1 MPPDDDVTEHLL
13 HLVARMNNWSL
24 ERVWDLRE
32 ELRRVGLMGLHAVAH
47 PSEDEVAARLTA
59 AGHTRGEFMNT
70 MMPFGSCRWAK
81 CSRQMRAL
89 T

>member
-32 ELRRVGLMGLHAVAH
+32 ELRRVGLMDLHAVAH
-47 PSEDEVAARLTA
+47 RPKMKS
-59 AGHTRGEFMNT
+59 
-70 MMPFGSCRWAK
+70 
-81 CSRQMRAL
+81 QRA
-89 T
+89 